1 MEVIKKQFRFKKRL
15 INMVFILP
23 LLIMNITFFVIPF
36 VKAMYMS
43 LFNWQ
48 LLGNKTFIG
57 ISNYLK
63 AFQDPKFIHSLKFT
77 FQYAIIVTPM
87 LFITAF
93 VMAILVNQKFRGV
106 GIFRTIYFMP
116 VVISMTASADIWL
129 WIYNELYGILNHILL
144 GIGIIEEPIA
154 WMHSPEVSLPAICL
168 MITWKMSGFSMLML
182 LGAFQS
188 VDGDVYESA
197 SIDGANVIQRFFR
210 ITIPIIRPTI
220 GLSMVLSVIGSVL
233 AFEQFKIMTAGGPSS
248 KTQTAV
254 YYIYE
259 TSFRNFKFGY
269 GAAMSMIL
277 LVILAV
283 LSYFQF
289 AVMKDSTE

>member
-1 MEVIKKQFRFKKRL
+1 
-15 INMVFILP
+15 
-23 LLIMNITFFVIPF
+23 
-36 VKAMYMS
+36 
-43 LFNWQ
+43 
-48 LLGNKTFIG
+48 
-57 ISNYLK
+57 
-63 AFQDPKFIHSLKFT
+63 
-77 FQYAIIVTPM
+77 
-87 LFITAF
+87 
-93 VMAILVNQKFRGV
+93 MAILVNQKFRGV